1 MKKYLFFVVVLFC
14 GFAFNDVQAES
25 PVFDFKNDLTIG
37 STGGDVAALQE
48 WLESK
53 GYLTMPPGVARGYLG
68 PLTRAALVKFQISQG
83 IVPPAGYFGPVTRA
97 KLKQL
102 AIVNPE
108 VVDTGWKTYKNNEY
122 LFKLDYSSKL
132 TPVERDS
139 PPNIIGSPEWVV
151 GFRKSIDTGWTED
164 IKVIFYDEK
173 APQKLLGGESI
184 RINGNRAFKK
194 ETVYDDLLIGGYS
207 TLPITLFRIPLEDG
221 DLVVVVFNGES
232 VEDKTLST
240 FLSSFGTFD
249 TPETRIT
256 PDTISVAKKGV
267 TYSQNIQAEGFSGYM
282 KWELIDSSLSSVLAI
297 HTAPPLPV
305 CVAILMADG
314 LVPPGCGRVETY
326 NASIVGRI
334 DTSGTYDFTVR
345 ASDDDRSVTKKY
357 TLVVTD

>member
-1 MKKYLFFVVVLFC
+1 MKKYILLVAVFMFC
-14 GFAFNDVQAES
+14 LSFSNVQAES
-25 PVFDFKNDLTIG
+25 PVFDFRNDLTIG

-83 IVPPAGYFGPVTRA
+83 IVPPAGYFGPMTRA

-132 TPVERDS
+132 TPIENDS
-139 PPNIIGSPEWVV
+139 FPNIVGSPEWGV
-151 GFRKSIDTGWTED
+151 GFRKSVDTGWFED
-164 IKVIFYDEK
+164 IKVFFYDEK
-173 APQKLLGGESI
+173 APQELLGGESI
-184 RINGNRAFKK
+184 KINGNRAFKK
-194 ETVYDDLLIGGYS
+194 ETVYDDLLTGGYS

-221 DLVVVVFNGES
+221 DLIVVVFNGES
-232 VEDKTLST
+232 VEDKTLAT
-240 FLSSFGTFD
+240 FLSSFDIF
-249 TPETRIT
+249 ETRIT
-256 PDTISVAKKGV
+256 PDTISTAKKGV

-282 KWELIDSSLSSVLAI
+282 KWELIDSPLSPVLTI
-297 HTAPPLPV
+297 QNESPVQMCPPPRDGVSPSCAPP
-305 CVAILMADG
+305 I
-314 LVPPGCGRVETY
+314 ETY

-334 DTSGTYDFTVR
+334 NASGTYNLTVK
-345 ASDDDRSVTKKY
+345 ASDEDRSVTKKY